1 NQYLQKIIDV
11 SIKNKRHLQNHYN
24 ITIKSLY
31 FIKQTL
37 NFTFSKRTGKI
48 KHVMMDDKIIATLRT
63 DGGFAITLDGARF
76 LLESN
81 KVKENCIIIKKE
93 VVDFIK
99 SGRSVFCKHVISCG
113 RNIEVESDAIILDDN
128 DRLVAVGKAILPY
141 SMIIV
146 FKRGAAVRVRHSIN
160 D

>member
-1 NQYLQKIIDV
+1 MVNRLLIDPKRKFCMTLD
-11 SIKNKRHLQNHYN
+11 SIFCSDISSSIPLDR
-24 ITIKSLY
+24 
-31 FIKQTL
+31 L